1 MPINVGDMNPE
12 RGRPSQAACAA
23 LLERYAMSLGTVVP
37 IILVA
42 ATTEGCFSMST
53 ITAATERQFL
63 ATVVPCI
70 RDLRRLAIFLTRNSA
85 DADDLVQDTLF
96 RAVRKLHLWQP
107 GTNMM
112 AWLVVM
118 MRRLYLSHFI
128 DSKHNRAKTIPI
140 DDWDASTP
148 ATQMQTVE
156 VMEVAARWQN
166 LSKDHREVLDVVAV
180 WGASYEEAAEHF
192 HVPTGT
198 IRSRLARARIRLRD
212 DTGAAR
218 RAAFRPDVQL
228 RSPGPRRPP
237 DPSIGTG

>member
-1 MPINVGDMNPE
+1 
-12 RGRPSQAACAA
+12 
-23 LLERYAMSLGTVVP
+23 
-37 IILVA
+37 
-42 ATTEGCFSMST
+42 
-53 ITAATERQFL
+53 
-63 ATVVPCI
+63 VVPCI
-70 RDLRRLAIFLTRNSA
+70 RDLRRLAIFLTRNPA

-118 MRRLYLSHFI
+118 MRRLHLSHFI

-148 ATQMQTVE
+148 ATQMETIE
-156 VMEVAARWQN
+156 VMEVAARWQD
-166 LSKDHREVLDVVAV
+166 LSKDHREILDMVAV
-180 WGASYEEAAEHF
+180 WGASYEEAAAQLRIP
-192 HVPTGT
+192 VGT
-198 IRSRLARARIRLRD
+198 IRSRLARARIHLRH
-212 DTGAAR
+212 DTGTPP

-228 RSPGPRRPP
+228 QSPGPRRPP